1 KQAVLVQC
9 TRQMEDEATWSHKQT
24 VSRTRGLHEK
34 SYPCHEQAN
43 SFPVARNV
51 HERNGERGSGPV
63 MRGEKRG
70 EIRPVGTISREVM
83 RMRLGGRYS
92 QKRLRDTLLQ
102 RSIPFA
108 SCEAALELAS
118 WVIRAGDG

>member
-1 KQAVLVQC
+1 
-9 TRQMEDEATWSHKQT
+9 MEDEATWSHKQT

-34 SYPCHEQAN
+34 SYPCHDQAN

-70 EIRPVGTISREVM
+70 KIRPVGTISREVM
-83 RMRLGGRYS
+83 RDLVYAG
-92 QKRLRDTLLQ
+92 TLN
-102 RSIPFA
+102 
-108 SCEAALELAS
+108 EVGALEVHATRVGTETTLGQ
-118 WVIRAGDG
+118 IR